1 MYKMYSYP
9 GWRIDMKTENLPQAG
24 QEAQIDKKIHFIWVG
39 HIMPQKNIQVVS
51 EWAEKNPGYETIVWV
66 DKKIAPAKELDLFI
80 QDMKS
85 KGITVKDINEE
96 GVCRDSIRHEL
107 DQESPN
113 YGMASDMLRLNILA
127 AEGGVYLDSDILCST
142 PFPDEIHA
150 PFGFLLSPWSQGTN
164 NTLCN
169 DIILCRKGNQ
179 IIRQL
184 ADAIEQSY
192 IARDSFEFT
201 HEYASMKETKGERIA
216 KTLGV
221 TGPGFLFH
229 QLKKM
234 EILNDKSEMEAIH
247 WELQD
252 QRYLIDRSVEAP
264 DYFYVPQ
271 NNKNDAS
278 WVPSIKRPGIENMS
292 FQERLENAVQLIAFD
307 IQKTGLFN
315 LDHYANE
322 LKVKQNSWC
331 IAAETPSELKPDSYL
346 LIRPRDKTGEWA
358 LYYVDEDK
366 KLNPVTLPVIKG
378 AIKLSEFSDPL
389 RKFHKVLSQV
399 SDPVNPTAQELKQI
413 GRALMDLEPRQNE
426 WRCKN
431 KWPGVEEIAQELW
444 QRVTSNDTLRAQI
457 KQCSTQLESLKPRVA
472 ELSLTRASGA
482 ETEVEAHESNV
493 KEQEVILQ
501 NTVVEE
507 GTQEKNSAQLV
518 SENSS
523 DEKIKTAHDLIDE
536 IIQDVIQLDGKL
548 GLLGGNTRQLENG
561 KVINIPNGAAM
572 IFDDY
577 KKYKQ
582 GELTAESALESMIKI
597 AKLSNKLNRHTF
609 FNQRQPETG
618 QFYKKVAAI
627 DLQTT
632 IAAGYDNNHGLII

>member
-1 MYKMYSYP
+1 MYKIYSYP
-9 GWRIDMKTENLPQAG
+9 SRRIDMNTENLLQVS

-39 HIMPQKNIQVVS
+39 HIMPQKNIKVVS

-66 DKKIAPAKELDLFI
+66 DKKIAPPKELELFI
-80 QDMKS
+80 QDMKA

-192 IARDSFEFT
+192 IGRDSFEFT
-201 HEYASMKETKGERIA
+201 HEYASMKETRGERIA

-234 EILNDKSEMEAIH
+234 GILNDKSEIDAVH

-252 QRYLIDRSVEAP
+252 QRCLIDGSVEEP
-264 DYFYVPQ
+264 KYFYVPH

-278 WVPSIKRPGIENMS
+278 WVPSVKRPGIENMS

-307 IQKTGLFN
+307 IEHTGLFN

-322 LKVKQNSWC
+322 LKVKQNSWS
-331 IAAETPSELKPDSYL
+331 IAAEIPSELKPDSYL
-346 LIRPRDKTGEWA
+346 LIKPKEKTEDWV

-366 KLNPVTLPVIKG
+366 KLNSVTLPAIKG
-378 AIKLSEFSDPL
+378 AVKLSEYSDPL
-389 RKFHKVLSQV
+389 RQFHTLLSRV
-399 SDPVNPTAQELKQI
+399 SDPVNPTAHELKEI
-413 GRALMDLEPRQNE
+413 GRALMELKPRQGE
-426 WRCKN
+426 WQCKN
-431 KWPGVEEIAQELW
+431 KWFGAEEIAQELW
-444 QRVTSNDTLRAQI
+444 QRVISNDTLRAQI
-457 KQCSTQLESLKPRVA
+457 KQCFTQFESLKPRVV
-472 ELSLTRASGA
+472 ELGLTRASGGEA
-482 ETEVEAHESNV
+482 QIEVCEPSV
-493 KEQEVILQ
+493 KVQEIISQ
-501 NTVVEE
+501 KTAVEE
-507 GTQEKNSAQLV
+507 STQEKSSSQTA
-518 SENSS
+518 SENPSE
-523 DEKIKTAHDLIDE
+523 EKIKTAHDLIDE

-548 GLLGGNTRQLENG
+548 GLLGGNMRQLEDG
-561 KVINIPNGAAM
+561 RVINIPNGAAM

-577 KKYKQ
+577 KKYRQ
-582 GELTAESALESMIKI
+582 GELTAEGALESIIKI
-597 AKLSNKLNRHTF
+597 AKLSNNLNSHAF
-609 FNQRQPETG
+609 FNQRQPETS

-627 DLQTT
+627 NLEIT
-632 IAAGYDNNHGLII
+632 IAEEYDNNHGLRI